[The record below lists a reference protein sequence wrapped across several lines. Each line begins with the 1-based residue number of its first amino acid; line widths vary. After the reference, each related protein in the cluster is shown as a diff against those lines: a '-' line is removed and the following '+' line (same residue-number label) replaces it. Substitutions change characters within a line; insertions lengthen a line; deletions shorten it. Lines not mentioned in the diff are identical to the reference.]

1 MVSLGLVFRCLLPPG
16 DSKVLLTHSQRFLN
30 QHRIFALPP
39 GVQPLFD
46 APADRLGYGD
56 MTGSLQ
62 DHRLNVDEPLQVPP
76 SLPHPLQIPPQ
87 RPDEPTPDFTTW
99 RVIAP

>member
-1 MVSLGLVFRCLLPPG
+1 MVSLGPVLLRLLPSG
-16 DSKVLLTHSQRFLN
+16 DSKVLLARSQRVLD
-30 QHRIFALPP
+30 QHRVFALPP

-76 SLPHPLQIPPQ
+76 SLPHPLQILPQ